1 MNRFIKQHLR
11 HLVLLGAAS
20 SLLLFAGC
28 QQEANADDHEGH
40 DHAAEE
46 NKEGSSDEHGD
57 SDENGEHDDHGEDG
71 AKEVV
76 LSEIARRRAG
86 IVVETV
92 SARSLTNNLRII
104 AEVELAPDR
113 VAHISPLLSGQLTKV
128 SGEIGAQVKA
138 GDKLAELSSVEVSEA
153 SARLASA
160 KASVKLAKETLARQQ
175 KLRDDRITS
184 ERALQEARRELELAR
199 ARERDA
205 SARAAIYNATSGR
218 GAATLSSPID
228 GTIIERHATMGEVV
242 DPEDVLFQIADTTKV
257 WVVGRVFEKD
267 ASKVLEG
274 MPAVLTLHAYPGK
287 SWHGKVTYVDRV
299 LDHRTHSVAVR
310 MELENPNELLKPGY
324 FGALHL
330 DTGGDSKP
338 RPVVPVDAIQRMDNK
353 TVLLIP
359 GDEPRSYS
367 VREVITGVEQD
378 GFVEVLEGIEV
389 GEEVVVQGAFVL
401 KSHLMRSEL
410 GHGHAH

>member
-1 MNRFIKQHLR
+1 MNPLIKH
-11 HLVLLGAAS
+11 S
-20 SLLLFAGC
+20 SRALLLLAMCASIGC
-28 QQEANADDHEGH
+28 QPNTGGDKHGEHSDDHE
-40 DHAAEE
+40 DHNAH
-46 NKEGSSDEHGD
+46 DEHGD
-57 SDENGEHDDHGEDG
+57 HEDHDTRGEPSPK
-71 AKEVV
+71 AVT

-86 IVVETV
+86 ITIETV
-92 SARSLTNNLRII
+92 SARALTNNLRII
-104 AEVELAPDR
+104 AEVELAPNR
-113 VAHISPLLSGQLTKV
+113 VAHISPLLSGQLTEV
-128 SGEIGAQVKA
+128 SGEIGARVKQ
-138 GDKLAELSSVEVSEA
+138 GDKLAELRSVEVSEA

-160 KASVKLAKETLARQQ
+160 KASVKLASETLARQER
-175 KLRDDRITS
+175 LRSERITS

-199 ARERDA
+199 AREREA
-205 SARAAIYNATSGR
+205 RARAAIYNTTNGR

-242 DPEDVLFQIADTTKV
+242 EPEDVLFQVADTSKV

-267 ASKVLEG
+267 ASKVTAG

-287 SWHGKVTYVDRV
+287 TWRGEVAYVDRV

-310 MELENPNELLKPGY
+310 MELDNPDELLKPGY

-338 RPVVPVDAIQRMDNK
+338 RPVVPVDALQRMENK
-353 TVLLIP
+353 SVLLIP
-359 GDEPRSYS
+359 GKEPRSYS

-378 GFVEVLEGIEV
+378 GFVEILEGIEA
-389 GEEVVVQGAFVL
+389 GDEVVVQGAFVL

>member
-1 MNRFIKQHLR
+1 MNRFIKQQLR
-11 HLVLLGAAS
+11 HLALLGALA
-20 SLLLFAGC
+20 SLLLVSGC
-28 QQEANADDHEGH
+28 HQDASAEDHEGH
-40 DHAAEE
+40 DHSREE
-46 NKEGSSDEHGD
+46 EEDDHEGA
-57 SDENGEHDDHGEDG
+57 DDHGDAG
-71 AKEVV
+71 VREVV

-86 IVVETV
+86 IEVETV
-92 SARSLTNNLRII
+92 SARALTNNLRVI
-104 AEVELAPDR
+104 AEVELAPNR

-128 SGEIGAQVKA
+128 SGEIGARVKK

-160 KASVKLAKETLARQQ
+160 TASVKLARETLKRQQ
-175 KLRDDRITS
+175 KLRDERITS
-184 ERALQEARRELELAR
+184 ERELQEARRELELAR
-199 ARERDA
+199 AREREA
-205 SARAAIYNATSGR
+205 RARAAIYNSTSGR

-242 DPEDVLFQIADTTKV
+242 DPEDVLFQIADTSQV
-257 WVVGRVFEKD
+257 WIVGRVFEKD

-287 SWHGKVTYVDRV
+287 SWTGKVAYVDRV

-310 MELENPNELLKPGY
+310 MELDNPERLLKPGY

-338 RPVVPVDAIQRMDNK
+338 RPVVPVDALQRMDNR
-353 TVLLIP
+353 TVLLVP
-359 GDEPRSYS
+359 GDKPRSYRM
-367 VREVITGVEQD
+367 REVITGVEQD
-378 GFVEVLEGIEV
+378 GFVEILEGIEV
-389 GEEVVVQGAFVL
+389 GEQVVVQGAFVL